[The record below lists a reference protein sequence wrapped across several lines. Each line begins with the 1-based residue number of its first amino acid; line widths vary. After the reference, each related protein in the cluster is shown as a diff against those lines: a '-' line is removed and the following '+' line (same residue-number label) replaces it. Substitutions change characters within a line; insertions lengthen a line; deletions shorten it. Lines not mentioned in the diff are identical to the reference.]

1 MAKDVRYKAVEK
13 LIVTG
18 VIVSLDD
25 LFNYIPK
32 SVVAVDLKLNY
43 RTLVGKIS
51 YPYRFTI
58 GEIIHLAHL
67 IEVSEEAIFKIVSS
81 DIFRK
86 KPKH

>member
-58 GEIIHLAHL
+58 GEIIHLSHL
-67 IEVSEEAIFKIVSS
+67 IEVDEETIFKIISA
-81 DIFRK
+81 DISRK
-86 KPKH
+86 KPKR

>member
-67 IEVSEEAIFKIVSS
+67 IEVSEEVVFTIVSS
-81 DIFRK
+81 DILRK

>member
-18 VIVSLDD
+18 VIVSLDE

-32 SVVAVDLKLNY
+32 SVVATDLKLNY

-51 YPYRFTI
+51 FPFRFTV

-67 IEVSEEAIFKIVSS
+67 IEVEEEIIFKMVSA
-81 DIFRK
+81 DISRK
-86 KPKH
+86 KTKR